1 MPAVAAEAPIKAR
14 PPVVVYNVAR
24 TDSLRKDNLV
34 LTDKNMK
41 GAETRAGAKRRV
53 GCVMLGVALL
63 LGGVIAGVMAYATPA
78 RAQVDMDR
86 SKFYA
91 DPAKY
96 KLFGCPNIAQARPVI
111 VDKLAQLEALIAK
124 AESAPGGGM
133 IAELAYSDEYKA
145 NQGDLHNLDARA
157 RELNC
162 PPPQPTRTA
171 PSPVPRQR
179 PRH

>member
-1 MPAVAAEAPIKAR
+1 VPAYAPEARIKAR
-14 PPVVVYNVAR
+14 PPVVVYNAVR

-34 LTDKNMK
+34 LTDNNVKSVGMRV
-41 GAETRAGAKRRV
+41 AAGGRV
-53 GCVMLGVALL
+53 GCAMLGVAML
-63 LGGVIAGVMAYATPA
+63 LGGIMAGVMASAVPA

-91 DPAKY
+91 DPSKY
-96 KLFGCPNIAQARPVI
+96 TLYGCPNIAQVRPVI

-124 AESAPGGGM
+124 AESSPGGTF
-133 IAELAYSDEYKA
+133 IAELTYRDEYKA

-162 PPPQPTRTA
+162 PPPQPSRAA
-171 PSPVPRQR
+171 PTPRQR
-179 PRH
+179 SRH